1 MIKNLKAWLVIVI
14 VIAGC
19 SGKKME
25 PPPLQEPKPSPQLS
39 LQKTS
44 GGKISLSELKGRPV
58 MVNFWAT
65 WCVPC
70 RREMPVLDRFLKD
83 RKETGLEILLVNY
96 KESKKIVDD
105 FMEKKDFSFKIL
117 MDESGEAANKF
128 GVFGLP
134 TTYFISRQ
142 GDIIYTHIGELTD
155 EILYLRFKSILG
167 VES

>member
-1 MIKNLKAWLVIVI
+1 
-14 VIAGC
+14 
-19 SGKKME
+19 
-25 PPPLQEPKPSPQLS
+25 
-39 LQKTS
+39 
-44 GGKISLSELKGRPV
+44 
-58 MVNFWAT
+58 
-65 WCVPC
+65 
-70 RREMPVLDRFLKD
+70 MPVLDRFLRD

-134 TTYFISRQ
+134 TTYFISRK

>member
-1 MIKNLKAWLVIVI
+1 MFKSLKLWIVI
-14 VIAGC
+14 AIMIAGC
-19 SGKKME
+19 SSKKME
-25 PPPLQEPKPSPQLS
+25 PPPAQEPKPAPQLS
-39 LQKTS
+39 LNKVS
-44 GGKISLSELKGRPV
+44 GGKISLAELKGRPV

-70 RREMPVLDRFLKD
+70 RKEMPVLDRFLKS

-96 KESKKIVDD
+96 KESKKIVDA
-105 FMEKKDFSFKIL
+105 FVKKNNFSFKIL
-117 MDESGEAANKF
+117 LDESGETSNKF

-134 TTYFISRQ
+134 TTFFISRQ

-167 VES
+167 VEK